1 MTHSMKSWDKGGK
14 MNSFTYS
21 YPTKV
26 YFGEKAATKNL
37 PAELAKTGKTVML
50 AYGGGS
56 IKKNGIYDELVGIL
70 KEAGKEIAEFTGI
83 MSNPTYVKV
92 QEGARLAKEKNVG
105 FILAVGG
112 GSVIDCCK
120 IVSAQAKS
128 DTDIWKM
135 EFDEHRFPM
144 AFIPMGAVV
153 TAFGTGAEMNC
164 GAVITH
170 EEKNL
175 KNGVMGAFYD
185 FAILDP
191 EYTMTMPMNQVI
203 SGAFDSLSHSMET
216 YMGSPRE
223 VNYSDEINE
232 ATQRNIIRNIRAM
245 LINPADRQ
253 PRSELVWVAAMAE
266 NGILKFGKVTDSQCH
281 MLEHQL
287 GAYTDCN
294 HGRGLAVL
302 HPVLYRHM
310 IPEANR
316 QFARLAAEVWGVSP
330 DGKSEAELAESFITA
345 LPDFIKEIGLPTTLT
360 EMGIADVDL
369 EAIAKSTI
377 RTDGCVKKFTDEELL
392 AVLKECI

>member
-1 MTHSMKSWDKGGK
+1 MPHSMKSWDKGGK

-56 IKKNGIYDELVGIL
+56 IKKNGVYDELVGIL
-70 KEAGKEIAEFTGI
+70 KEAGKEIVEFTGI

-144 AFIPMGAVV
+144 EFIPMGAVV

-232 ATQRNIIRNIRAM
+232 ATQRNIIRNIRAT
-245 LINPADRQ
+245 LIDPADRQ
-253 PRSELVWVAAMAE
+253 ARSELVGAAAMAE
-266 NGILKFGKVTDSQCH
+266 NGILKLGKVTDFQCH

-294 HGRGLAVL
+294 HGLGLAVL

-310 IPEANR
+310 MPEANR

-345 LPDFIKEIGLPTTLT
+345 LSDFIKEIGLPTTLA

>member
-1 MTHSMKSWDKGGK
+1 

-70 KEAGKEIAEFTGI
+70 KEAGKEIVEFTGI

-144 AFIPMGAVV
+144 EFIPMGAVV

-245 LINPADRQ
+245 LIDPADRQ
-253 PRSELVWVAAMAE
+253 ARSELVWAAAMAE
-266 NGILKFGKVTDSQCH
+266 NGILKLGKVTDFQCH

-310 IPEANR
+310 MPEANR

-345 LPDFIKEIGLPTTLT
+345 LSDFIKEIGLPTTLT

>member
-1 MTHSMKSWDKGGK
+1 

-144 AFIPMGAVV
+144 EFIPMGAVV

-175 KNGVMGAFYD
+175 KNGVMGTFYD

-245 LINPADRQ
+245 LIDPADRQ
-253 PRSELVWVAAMAE
+253 ARSELVWAAAMAE
-266 NGILKFGKVTDSQCH
+266 NGILKLGKVTDFQCH

-310 IPEANR
+310 MPEANR

-345 LPDFIKEIGLPTTLT
+345 LSDFIKEIGLPTTLT